1 VRMDLAAAIKR
12 EDGAGPR
19 PLRVRQAFVVSQVA
33 LSVLLV
39 VCALLLGRSLRNA
52 GGIDPGF
59 VADGVDVVGLDLLL
73 GGYDTKT
80 GPVFAEALMS
90 RLDNLPGLE
99 SAASARIV
107 PLTMETE
114 GGRLWLPEEHGDDRA
129 IAASWNFVTPGY
141 FRTIGVPLLNGRN
154 FTAAD
159 RPGAPA
165 VAIVNETFARRV
177 WPGREAVGQRL
188 VVGVSRRSLEV
199 IGVVRDAKYRTIGES
214 PVPFI
219 HVPAAQR
226 YESTMWLLLRSA
238 GPSMVPQVR
247 ALLREMNPN
256 LPVVRAATLAEMTAF
271 GLFPQR
277 VVGWLAGV
285 VGTIGILL
293 AALGV
298 YGVTAY
304 NVSQRRR
311 EIGIRVA
318 LGALRTQVL
327 RLIVGQ
333 AMLLA
338 AAGTALGLMAAAL
351 VTRVLEGMLYDVRPL
366 DPISFAGGALI
377 FLAVALIASLIPARR
392 AASVNPV
399 EALRAE

>member
-1 VRMDLAAAIKR
+1 M
-12 EDGAGPR
+12 
-19 PLRVRQAFVVSQVA
+19 
-33 LSVLLV
+33 
-39 VCALLLGRSLRNA
+39 
-52 GGIDPGF
+52 
-59 VADGVDVVGLDLLL
+59 
-73 GGYDTKT
+73 
-80 GPVFAEALMS
+80 
-90 RLDNLPGLE
+90 
-99 SAASARIV
+99 ARI
-107 PLTMETE
+107 MK
-114 GGRLWLPEEHGDDRA
+114 G
-129 IAASWNFVTPGY
+129 
-141 FRTIGVPLLNGRN
+141 
-154 FTAAD
+154 
-159 RPGAPA
+159 
-165 VAIVNETFARRV
+165 
-177 WPGREAVGQRL
+177 
-188 VVGVSRRSLEV
+188 
-199 IGVVRDAKYRTIGES
+199 GES

-226 YESTMWLLLRSA
+226 YESTMWLLLRSS

-277 VVGWLAGV
+277 VVGWLAAV

-318 LGALRTQVL
+318 LGALRAQVL

-338 AAGTALGLMAAAL
+338 SAGTALGLMAAAL
-351 VTRVLEGMLYDVRPL
+351 VTRVLEGMLYDIRPL

>member
-1 VRMDLAAAIKR
+1 
-12 EDGAGPR
+12 
-19 PLRVRQAFVVSQVA
+19 
-33 LSVLLV
+33 
-39 VCALLLGRSLRNA
+39 
-52 GGIDPGF
+52 
-59 VADGVDVVGLDLLL
+59 
-73 GGYDTKT
+73 
-80 GPVFAEALMS
+80 
-90 RLDNLPGLE
+90 
-99 SAASARIV
+99 
-107 PLTMETE
+107 
-114 GGRLWLPEEHGDDRA
+114 
-129 IAASWNFVTPGY
+129 
-141 FRTIGVPLLNGRN
+141 
-154 FTAAD
+154 
-159 RPGAPA
+159 
-165 VAIVNETFARRV
+165 V

-188 VVGVSRRSLEV
+188 VAGVSRRSLEV

-226 YESTMWLLLRSA
+226 YESTMWLLLRSS

-277 VVGWLAGV
+277 VVGWLAAV

-338 AAGTALGLMAAAL
+338 SAGTALGLMAAAL
-351 VTRVLEGMLYDVRPL
+351 VTRVLEGMLYDIRPL

>member
-1 VRMDLAAAIKR
+1 
-12 EDGAGPR
+12 
-19 PLRVRQAFVVSQVA
+19 
-33 LSVLLV
+33 
-39 VCALLLGRSLRNA
+39 
-52 GGIDPGF
+52 
-59 VADGVDVVGLDLLL
+59 
-73 GGYDTKT
+73 
-80 GPVFAEALMS
+80 
-90 RLDNLPGLE
+90 
-99 SAASARIV
+99 
-107 PLTMETE
+107 
-114 GGRLWLPEEHGDDRA
+114 
-129 IAASWNFVTPGY
+129 
-141 FRTIGVPLLNGRN
+141 
-154 FTAAD
+154 
-159 RPGAPA
+159 
-165 VAIVNETFARRV
+165 
-177 WPGREAVGQRL
+177 
-188 VVGVSRRSLEV
+188 
-199 IGVVRDAKYRTIGES
+199 
-214 PVPFI
+214 
-219 HVPAAQR
+219 
-226 YESTMWLLLRSA
+226 
-238 GPSMVPQVR
+238 MVPHVR

-277 VVGWLAGV
+277 VVGWLAAV

-318 LGALRTQVL
+318 LGALRAQVL

-351 VTRVLEGMLYDVRPL
+351 VTRVLEGMLYDIRPL

-399 EALRAE
+399 DALRAE